1 MKNYKHI
8 HIITIICGLL
18 LLANSLAGIFIP
30 SFSVENFIPS
40 QTVRSIIGI
49 VLTIIIITI
58 FHGPYECGDEMTELN
73 IGKANK
79 ITLLLALMSIIAFA
93 FIAQKNVNLLK
104 TDIFISVVS
113 ALVAFRSILFLV
125 LDRTP
130 EYDTEEC

>member
-1 MKNYKHI
+1 M
-8 HIITIICGLL
+8 
-18 LLANSLAGIFIP
+18 LAYSLIGVLVP
-30 SFSVENFIPS
+30 SFAIENLIPS

-49 VLTIIIITI
+49 VLTVIIIAF

-79 ITLLLALMSIIAFA
+79 LTLLFALMSIIAFA

-104 TDIFISVVS
+104 TDIFISVAS

-125 LDRTP
+125 FDRTP
-130 EYDTEEC
+130 EQDQENC

>member
-1 MKNYKHI
+1 MKNYKNI

-18 LLANSLAGIFIP
+18 YLAKSLVGIFVP
-30 SFSVENFIPS
+30 SFAIENLIPS
-40 QTVRSIIGI
+40 QTARSIIGI
-49 VLTIIIITI
+49 VLTVIIIAL
-58 FHGPYECGDEMTELN
+58 FRGPYECGDEMTELN

-79 ITLLLALMSIIAFA
+79 LTLLLALVSIIAFA

-125 LDRTP
+125 FDRTP
-130 EYDTEEC
+130 EQD